1 MNRKK
6 LSGSAGLKI
15 IWVLISYVGVL
26 CLAIGISAYWTVY
39 ERTGYGAFTDIFTS
53 EEKEYFDSDY
63 FNSLYLDSV
72 NSLADYIGFQKAF
85 ETDHAYDGGKLIN
98 IESYMNE
105 RKAQPEGT
113 EEAEQPSY
121 YLKDLLEWAD
131 EGLVYEEPD
140 EAVDGETTTEG
151 TATEEIGMESAA
163 VNDED
168 AATSITI
175 YENGENSYNLEI
187 EDAEPRIREQFVPAN
202 ADSLFDFA
210 ATEEESIRLQDTLLN
225 VLNIISEDFIYYKEL
240 ESKFADTNFR
250 YFVYDDNAEEFYTN
264 TEYLTE
270 TEAETDLKRFGR
282 FVEMDSE
289 AKGYETNM
297 QLSYRAFHDNFTGY
311 NGLFTG
317 DYSVITAVDT
327 EFPVS
332 DVFTQQEM
340 PYEELIPWLRILFSM
355 MLFGVIAV
363 LASLIALTASAGVV
377 SNSEEIR
384 LNWFDRIKT
393 ELAALLMIALGLIT
407 ISVAAGGT
415 PFYSGSSAF
424 VQTIIYLVVYV
435 SVIMCLEQTWFL
447 IGYTS
452 LVRRIK
458 AHTMWSNSLC
468 NWIMQGVSLVLTNSK
483 VTGRLMLYY
492 AGFVFLNMILM
503 YLSNGY
509 STGGRICFIL
519 VWIIDILTGIKIL
532 EAAVGRQKIK
542 EGIGKISGGNLE
554 YKIPVEHLNSGNRD
568 MAEAVNHIGE
578 GLHNAVEESLKS
590 ERLKTDLITNVSH
603 DIKTPL
609 TSIINYVDLLKRE
622 NIENEKVKGY
632 IEILDNK
639 SQRLK
644 HLTEDLVEV
653 SRVSSGNINLSMA
666 RLNFVELVH
675 QTIGEFNEKFQAK
688 NLELITNLPK
698 ESVVIIADGR
708 RLWRIIENLYNNI
721 AKYAMENTR
730 VYADLTSADGKAQ
743 FSIKNISAQALNF
756 SGEELTERFIR
767 GDVSRST
774 EGSGLGLS
782 IAKSLTESQGGEFKI
797 YLDGDLFKVTIRFEI
812 AEASAEEKKQEP
824 EEEQQ

>member
-53 EEKEYFDSDY
+53 QEKEYFDSDY

-105 RKAQPEGT
+105 QKAQPEGA
-113 EEAEQPSY
+113 EQAEQPSY
-121 YLKDLLEWAD
+121 YLNDLLEWAD

-140 EAVDGETTTEG
+140 EAVDEETTMEAA
-151 TATEEIGMESAA
+151 ATEEIEIESGA
-163 VNDED
+163 VVDGD
-168 AATSITI
+168 AATSITT
-175 YENGENSYNLEI
+175 YENGENSYYLAI
-187 EDAEPRIREQFVPAN
+187 EDAEPRINERFVPAN
-202 ADSLFDFA
+202 ADSLYDFA

-240 ESKFADTNFR
+240 EGKFADTNFK

-264 TEYLTE
+264 TKYLTE
-270 TEAETDLKRFGR
+270 TEAETELKRFGR
-282 FVEMDSE
+282 FVEMNSE

-327 EFPVS
+327 DFPVS

-340 PYEELIPWLRILFSM
+340 PYEELIPWLRIIFSM

-363 LASLIALTASAGVV
+363 LVSLIALAVSAGVV

-424 VQTIIYLVVYV
+424 IQTIIYLAVYA

-468 NWIMQGVSLVLTNSK
+468 NWIFRGVSLVLTNSK

-492 AGFVFLNMILM
+492 AGFVFFNMILM

-532 EAAVGRQKIK
+532 EEAVGRQKIK

-554 YKIPVEHLNSGNRD
+554 YKIPVDHLNSGNRD

-756 SGEELTERFIR
+756 SGDELTERFIR

-812 AEASAEEKKQEP
+812 AEVSVEEKKQEP
-824 EEEQQ
+824 EEAQQ

>member
-6 LSGSAGLKI
+6 LNGNAGLKI

-26 CLAIGISAYWTVY
+26 CLAISISAYWTVY
-39 ERTGYGAFTDIFTS
+39 DRTGSGAFMDIFTS
-53 EEKEYFDSDY
+53 EEKEYLDTDY
-63 FNSLYLDSV
+63 FNSIYLDSV
-72 NSLADYIGFQKAF
+72 NSLSDYIGFQKAF
-85 ETDHAYDGGKLIN
+85 ETDHAYDGEKLIN
-98 IESYMNE
+98 IESYMNGK
-105 RKAQPEGT
+105 KAQPDGV
-113 EEAEQPSY
+113 EEAKQPSY

-131 EGLVYEEPD
+131 AGLVYEEP
-140 EAVDGETTTEG
+140 GETVNAETETAEAAAEEAGTESNIIIGEGATT
-151 TATEEIGMESAA
+151 S
-163 VNDED
+163 V
-168 AATSITI
+168 TI
-175 YENGENSYNLEI
+175 EENGETAYYLESV
-187 EDAEPRIREQFVPAN
+187 EAGPRIKEQYAPAN
-202 ADSLFDFA
+202 AGSLYDFGE
-210 ATEEESIRLQDTLLN
+210 TEEERAHLQEVLSN
-225 VLNIISEDFIYYKEL
+225 VLGTISEDFIYYKEL
-240 ESKFADTNFR
+240 ESRFIDTNFK
-250 YFVYDDNAEEFYTN
+250 YYIYDEGAEDFYTN
-264 TEYLTE
+264 TEFTAKQDA
-270 TEAETDLKRFGR
+270 EAELKRLGR
-282 FVEMDSE
+282 FVEMDSK

-297 QLSYRAFHDNFTGY
+297 LLGYRALHDNFTGY
-311 NGLFTG
+311 SGIFEG
-317 DYSVITAVDT
+317 DYSMITAVDT

-332 DVFTQQEM
+332 DVFTQQDL
-340 PYEELIPWLRILFSM
+340 PYEELIPWLRIVFGM

-363 LASLIALTASAGVV
+363 LASLIALTIGAGVV
-377 SNSEEIR
+377 SDSEEIR

-393 ELAALLMIALGLIT
+393 ELAALMMIILGIAT
-407 ISVAAGGT
+407 VSVTAT
-415 PFYSGSSAF
+415 VTSFYGGSSTF
-424 VQTIIYLVVYV
+424 IQTVIYLSVYA
-435 SVIMCLEQTWFL
+435 SIILCMEQTWFL

-468 NWIMQGVSLVLTNSK
+468 SWILGGVSAVMTNIK

-509 STGGRICFIL
+509 STSGRICFIL

-532 EAAVGRQKIK
+532 EEAVGRQKVK
-542 EGIGKISGGNLE
+542 EGIGKISDGNLE
-554 YKIPVEHLNSGNRD
+554 YKIPLERLNSDNRD
-568 MAEAVNHIGE
+568 MAEAVNHVGE

-653 SRVSSGNINLSMA
+653 SRVSSGNINLSME

-721 AKYAMENTR
+721 AKYALENTR
-730 VYADLTSADGKAQ
+730 VYADLTTADGKAQ

-756 SGEELTERFIR
+756 SGDELTERFIR

-782 IAKSLTESQGGEFKI
+782 IAKSLTESQGGEFNI
-797 YLDGDLFKVTIRFEI
+797 YLDGDLFKVTIRFDI
-812 AEASAEEKKQEP
+812 TKSSIEEKQQKR
-824 EEEQQ
+824 EENQR